1 MSRVGV
7 PCKEVRIVLKD
18 AKRRGWYVDRYTKHF
33 QLKHPDGFCYTVCG
47 TPKNATAFHKKA
59 LRDLAKFAYK
69 T

>member
-7 PCKEVRIVLKD
+7 PHKEVRVVLKD
-18 AKRRGWYVDRYTKHF
+18 AKRRGWYVDRNTKHL
-33 QLKHPDGFCYTVCG
+33 QLKHPDGFHMTLCG
-47 TPKNATAFHKKA
+47 TPKNATAFRKKA